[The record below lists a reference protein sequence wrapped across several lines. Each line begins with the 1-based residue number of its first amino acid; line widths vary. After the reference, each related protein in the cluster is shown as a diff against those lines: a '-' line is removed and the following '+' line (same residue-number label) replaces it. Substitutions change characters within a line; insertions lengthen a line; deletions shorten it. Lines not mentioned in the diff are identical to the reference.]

1 VKQPKSA
8 KTPAKIDRFERL
20 ASNMRMDAM
29 NRQACRTDAP
39 RRPVY
44 VAVAAVL
51 LLGACANTPTANARL
66 AVARAALN
74 DARGADAAE
83 FAPLQLKSAAEKI
96 DAAERAVAT
105 KDHELARRLAEQ
117 AEVDA
122 RLAAAMA
129 RSAKTQRAADA
140 LQEDIRVLRQEIER
154 KAQ

>member
-1 VKQPKSA
+1 
-8 KTPAKIDRFERL
+8 
-20 ASNMRMDAM
+20 M
-29 NRQACRTDAP
+29 
-39 RRPVY
+39 
-44 VAVAAVL
+44 AVAAAL
-51 LLGACANTPTANARL
+51 LLGACATTPNPNGQL

-83 FAPLQLKSAAEKI
+83 YAPLQLKSAVEKI

-105 KDHELARRLAEQ
+105 KDPELARRLAEQ

-140 LQEDIRVLRQEIER
+140 LQEDIRVLREEIER

>member
-1 VKQPKSA
+1 
-8 KTPAKIDRFERL
+8 
-20 ASNMRMDAM
+20 M
-29 NRQACRTDAP
+29 NRQACRTDVL
-39 RRPVY
+39 RRPACM
-44 VAVAAVL
+44 AVAAAL
-51 LLGACANTPTANARL
+51 LLGACATTPNPNGQL

-83 FAPLQLKSAAEKI
+83 YAPLQLKSAVEKI

-105 KDHELARRLAEQ
+105 KDPELARRLAEQ

-140 LQEDIRVLRQEIER
+140 LQEDIRVLREEIER